1 MATKTAKVVYRPV
14 GLASSIVG
22 GLVAGMVFKQVW
34 KRIEDEDDPPGALES
49 EYGWGKVLVAAAVQG
64 AIFSVVKAGVD
75 RGGAIAFE
83 RWFGEWPGD

>member
-1 MATKTAKVVYRPV
+1 MANTTAKIVYRPV

-22 GLVAGMVFKQVW
+22 GMVAGMVFKQVW
-34 KRIEDEDDPPGALES
+34 KRVENEDDPPGALQS
-49 EYGWGKVLVAAAVQG
+49 EYPLGKILLAAAIQG
-64 AIFSVVKAGVD
+64 AIFSVVKATVD